1 MKNKLTQFGFI
12 LIVATALAVAGCT
25 TTPEGKTVPDIAR
38 IAMIT
43 QEAATI
49 GTAEALAR
57 KPEWKVQFSVVVV
70 ELTKLESESDI
81 TVESL
86 LRIVSQLPV
95 DKLQSDNARLAFS
108 SARLLVAASGWSTVA
123 IVRSEQLRP
132 VVTALR
138 NGLVAGG
145 AGL

>member
-1 MKNKLTQFGFI
+1 MNLKFLCVFAAAAAIIIT
-12 LIVATALAVAGCT
+12 GCT

-49 GTAEALAR
+49 GTQEALAR
-57 KPEWKVQFSVVVV
+57 KPEWKVQFAVVVV
-70 ELTKLESESDI
+70 ELTKLEAEADI

-86 LRIVSQLPV
+86 LRIISQLPV
-95 DKLQSDNARLAFS
+95 DQLSSQNARLAFS
-108 SARLLVAASGWSTVA
+108 SARLLVAATGWSTVA

-138 NGLVAGG
+138 NGMVAGG

>member
-1 MKNKLTQFGFI
+1 MKKLMTLCAVTG
-12 LIVATALAVAGCT
+12 LLVAGCT

-43 QEAATI
+43 QEAATV

-57 KPEWKVQFSVVVV
+57 KPEWKVQFGVVVV
-70 ELTKLESESDI
+70 ELTKLEAEPDI
-81 TVESL
+81 TVESI

-108 SARLLVAASGWSTVA
+108 GARLLVAASGWSTVA

-138 NGLVAGG
+138 NGMVAGG